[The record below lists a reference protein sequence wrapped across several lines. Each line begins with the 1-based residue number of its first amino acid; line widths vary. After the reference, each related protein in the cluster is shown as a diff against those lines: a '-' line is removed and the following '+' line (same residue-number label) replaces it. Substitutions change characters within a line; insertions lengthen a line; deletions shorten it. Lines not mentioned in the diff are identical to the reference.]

1 MDHPVKALLVRPNG
15 QSFCVQL
22 DGEGLGS
29 IKRVLGMENVDHDY
43 GRHLGIYTFY
53 DSKNSGPINVF
64 PSFLMQGAYVGDV
77 LIVGDLLIEVEDSDS
92 PDEKIYRTVTR
103 SSEFQDLPPAWFS
116 PSLAELVQ
124 RANSDQKTIAMVKAK
139 RPS

>member
-1 MDHPVKALLVRPNG
+1 MPSVLEVPAELRRSLRVDHPVKALLVRPNG

-92 PDEKIYRTVTR
+92 QDEKNTDRNPIVRVPGST
-103 SSEFQDLPPAWFS
+103 PC
-116 PSLAELVQ
+116 LV
-124 RANSDQKTIAMVKAK
+124 
-139 RPS
+139 